1 MVFGYDPKIK
11 YGSFLNG
18 TASEK
23 DIKRPHS
30 TGSSTS
36 VKSIAV
42 WCCWVDT
49 TKFDK
54 DPWK

>member
-11 YGSFLNG
+11 YGSLLNG

-30 TGSSTS
+30 TGSSTT